1 MRLLRNVLNARQ
13 TPGSTCVR
21 WALSVFLSA
30 VSLAAMMANLPTAR
44 GQGLPD
50 SEVDSKPLTGTI
62 RIHGSGTMRPL
73 LEAWS
78 VDFMRLHPGVKF
90 ELRSEGS
97 LLAVA
102 SFAEKI
108 PAIGAVSRKLSDQEA
123 TELSALGVDNVIH
136 IPVARDQIAVIV
148 NPNNPISS
156 LTLQQLKQIFQK
168 STAEATRWNHL
179 GSDSSSKDEPI
190 VLVGPH
196 ELSGTRAAFAN
207 RVIGSVELLSER
219 LLSCDNHAA
228 IMERVL
234 GDANAIGFL
243 SMTWLDDSASILA
256 IAESDSSPALLPST
270 DAGQPADP
278 QEKYAF
284 ERELF
289 LVIRGSGELKP
300 SLADRKFIEFVL
312 SEQGSTAAK
321 RVRFL
326 PLSDDRLQEA
336 RGQLKSLSSEK

>member
-1 MRLLRNVLNARQ
+1 MGIV
-13 TPGSTCVR
+13 
-21 WALSVFLSA
+21 LSA
-30 VSLAAMMANLPTAR
+30 VYLAGMMASAPSAR
-44 GQGLPD
+44 GQELAD
-50 SEVDSKPLTGTI
+50 SQVDSKPLAGTI
-62 RIHGSGTMRPL
+62 RIHGSETMRPL

-78 VDFMRLHPGVKF
+78 VDFMRLHPGVQF

-108 PAIGAVSRKLSDQEA
+108 PAIGALSSKLSDRDA
-123 TELSALGVDNVIH
+123 TELSAVGVDKVIH

-148 NPNNPISS
+148 NPNNPITS
-156 LTLQQLKQIFQK
+156 LTLPQLKQIFQE
-168 STAEATRWNHL
+168 STAGATRWKQLN
-179 GSDSSSKDEPI
+179 SNSSSKDEPI

-207 RVIGSVELLSER
+207 QVVGSDGSLSER

-234 GDANAIGFL
+234 ADANAIGFL
-243 SMTWLDDSASILA
+243 STTWLDDSASILA
-256 IAESDSSPALLPST
+256 IAESDSSPALLPSME
-270 DAGQPADP
+270 AGPSADP
-278 QEKYAF
+278 KAKYAL
-284 ERELF
+284 ERELY
-289 LVIRGSGELKP
+289 LLIRGSGEMKP
-300 SLADRKFIEFVL
+300 SLTERKFIEFVL
-312 SEQGSTAAK
+312 SKQGSTATK

-336 RGQLKSLSSEK
+336 RGQLKALSSE